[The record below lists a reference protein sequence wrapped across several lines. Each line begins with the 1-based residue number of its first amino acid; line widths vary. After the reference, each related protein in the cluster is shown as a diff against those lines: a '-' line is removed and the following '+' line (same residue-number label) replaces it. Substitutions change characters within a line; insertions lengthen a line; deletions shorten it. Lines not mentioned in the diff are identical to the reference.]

1 MDSYISFADFYDGLT
16 ENVEYDKR
24 CEYILKVF
32 EKHNHKPAL
41 LLDLACG
48 TGSLTIELAK
58 TGIYVYGVDAS
69 AEMLCQAQSKAMEE
83 GLQIFFLCQQMQEL
97 ELYGLVDTCVCTLD
111 SINHL
116 ESEEDVQAAFNALS
130 IYMEKSGLFVF
141 DVNTL
146 YKHREILANNTF
158 VYDTEDVF
166 CVWQNT
172 LLEDDVV
179 EIDLDFFELA
189 EDGAY
194 IRSSESFC
202 EKAYSHEKIAEM
214 LQKAGFKLLACYG
227 DMSFEKPKDDEQRA
241 IYVAQK
247 V

>member
-16 ENVEYDKR
+16 ENVEYAKR
-24 CEYILKVF
+24 CEYILDVF
-32 EKHNHKPAL
+32 KKHNHKPEL

-48 TGSLTIELAK
+48 TGSLTVELAK
-58 TGIYVYGVDAS
+58 NGIDVYGVDAS
-69 AEMLCQAQSKAMEE
+69 QEMLCQAQSKAMEE
-83 GLQIFFLCQQMQEL
+83 DLQIFFLCQQMQNL
-97 ELYGLVDTCVCTLD
+97 ELYGLIDTCVCTLD

-116 ESEEDVQAAFNALS
+116 ESEEDVQATFNGVS
-130 IYMEKSGLFVF
+130 EYMEKSGVFLF

-158 VYDTEDVF
+158 VYDTEEVF

-172 LLEDDVV
+172 LCEDDVV
-179 EIDLDFFELA
+179 EIDLDFFELD

-202 EKAYSHEKIAEM
+202 EKAYPHEKIVEM
-214 LQKAGFKLLACYG
+214 LENAGFKLLACYG
-227 DMSFEKPKDDEQRA
+227 DMSFEAPKDDEQRA
-241 IYVAQK
+241 VYVAQK
-247 V
+247 L